1 MQKSWAADDGMLGDQ
16 FHPNAGPGWVMSGAQ
31 TMARAIGSVLVRGEL
46 EFSAS
51 AGEYVLKPRL
61 SHTVPL
67 RHLRELATPFGREP

>member
-51 AGEYVLKPRL
+51 AGEYV
-61 SHTVPL
+61 PL